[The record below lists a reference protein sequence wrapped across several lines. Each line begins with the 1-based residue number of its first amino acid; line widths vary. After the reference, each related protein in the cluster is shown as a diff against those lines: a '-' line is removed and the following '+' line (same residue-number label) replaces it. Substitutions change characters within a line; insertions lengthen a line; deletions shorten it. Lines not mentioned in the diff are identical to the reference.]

1 MLYYFLYQLI
11 FKQYGGTGESIVFKG
26 LNVFQ
31 YVTFRTAW
39 ATITALVISLLFGGK
54 VINKLQEL
62 KIGQEIR
69 EELSAEHHAKRGTP
83 TMGGVLILGSVFLS
97 TIIWARLDSLYLW
110 LALAATTAFG
120 VIGFVDDYIKIVKKR
135 SLGLTERQKLLGQLL
150 TALVVWGFLFYST
163 SDSLFRG
170 TEFRDL
176 NKFVTKINQPKNP
189 VSQYLQT
196 QLAPETKRLFES
208 YDGSPAQAQI
218 LQKSLTGDLNR
229 VLNDPNFYNEQRFNP
244 ANFPEDEKIKLSD
257 EAKKLIEK
265 RPMQGDGLVRFNRR
279 LLQDTYPEELSR
291 AGGYFWNISIPFFK
305 DTAITDPLTAV
316 TYVGPFLY
324 LLFIVFVLLGS
335 SNAVNLTDGMDG
347 LAASVTFIAMSALT
361 ALTYVA
367 SDSRWSNYLDITHKP
382 EAAELTVFCGA
393 MVGASLGFLWY
404 NSPPA
409 EVFMGDV
416 GSLAI
421 GGALGTVAILTK
433 QEFLLPF
440 IGGVFIIEAASV
452 MLQVGYF
459 KFTKNPKTK
468 VGKRIFL
475 QAPLHH
481 HYQLKGLKEPKIVFR
496 FVIVAILFALL
507 SLSTLK
513 LR

>member
-11 FKQYGGTGESIVFKG
+11 FKQYGEAGESIFYKG

-39 ATITALVISLLFGGK
+39 ATITALLLSLLFGGK
-54 VINKLQEL
+54 VIKKLREMN
-62 KIGQEIR
+62 IGQEIR
-69 EELSAEHHAKRGTP
+69 EELSHEHQAKKGTP
-83 TMGGVLILGSVFLS
+83 TMGGVLILGSVFIS
-97 TIIWARLDSLYLW
+97 TILWARLDSLYLW

-120 VIGFVDDYIKIVKKR
+120 IIGFLDDYIKIVKKR
-135 SLGLTERQKLLGQLL
+135 SLGLTERQKLFGQLL
-150 TALVVWGFLFYST
+150 TALVVWGCLYWTT
-163 SDSLFRG
+163 S
-170 TEFRDL
+170 
-176 NKFVTKINQPKNP
+176 N
-189 VSQYLQT
+189 
-196 QLAPETKRLFES
+196 
-208 YDGSPAQAQI
+208 
-218 LQKSLTGDLNR
+218 
-229 VLNDPNFYNEQRFNP
+229 
-244 ANFPEDEKIKLSD
+244 
-257 EAKKLIEK
+257 
-265 RPMQGDGLVRFNRR
+265 
-279 LLQDTYPEELSR
+279 YP
-291 AGGYFWNISIPFFK
+291 WNISVPFFK
-305 DTAITDPLTAV
+305 ATALPDGV
-316 TYVGPFLY
+316 TYVGPFIY
-324 LLFIVFVLLGS
+324 LLFIIFVLLGS

-347 LAASVTFIAMSALT
+347 LATSVTFIAMSALT
-361 ALTYVA
+361 ALTYVS
-367 SDSRWSNYLDITHKP
+367 SDGRWSSYLDITHKP

-393 MVGASLGFLWY
+393 MVGASLGFLWH
-404 NSPPA
+404 NAPPA

-459 KFTKNPKTK
+459 KFTKRSQGK
-468 VGKRIFL
+468 GKRIFL

-481 HYQLKGLKEPKIVFR
+481 HFQLAGWKEPKIVFR